1 MKGLAFS
8 SMRVG
13 EAYKLVNFGE
23 ASEFKLIEVLNERD
37 YRLQDIHSLEYYFMS
52 DLIKFGK
59 GEDFELRELNVN

>member
-13 EAYKLVNFGE
+13 EAYKLVNVGE
-23 ASEFKLIEVLNERD
+23 TSEFKLIEVLFKD
-37 YRLQDIHSLEYYFMS
+37 YKLQDLHTLEYYTMN

-59 GEDFELRELNVN
+59 GEDFELREIYL